1 MIDFIS
7 RFSVPGI
14 ILFIVLIGYL
24 RKVPVF
30 DVFVE
35 GAKEGARA
43 AFDVLPVMVGILA
56 AVSLL
61 NASGFIDI
69 LANLIE
75 KPLSLFGIPPE
86 IVPILII
93 RPFSGSASLGLF
105 TQQIKVFGADSYLGK
120 VISTIMGSSETVLY
134 TLPVYFGAAN
144 VKNTRHALAASLI
157 ASYFGMRVSVYIC
170 KVL

>member
-1 MIDFIS
+1 
-7 RFSVPGI
+7 
-14 ILFIVLIGYL
+14 
-24 RKVPVF
+24 
-30 DVFVE
+30 
-35 GAKEGARA
+35 
-43 AFDVLPVMVGILA
+43 MVGILA

-105 TQQIKVFGADSYLGK
+105 TADK
-120 VISTIMGSSETVLY
+120 
-134 TLPVYFGAAN
+134 
-144 VKNTRHALAASLI
+144 SLW
-157 ASYFGMRVSVYIC
+157 G
-170 KVL
+170 